1 MAAVQNALAK
11 SFKALHIPGSPL
23 ILANIY
29 DAVSARAVA
38 SLPGAQALAT
48 ASYSIAE
55 AAGLKDATLTRAV
68 NVTAVR
74 NIASA
79 TKEFGKPLSV
89 DFQDGYGDE
98 LEEGI
103 TELLQIGVV
112 GVNLED
118 YNGSAKKLY
127 SISEAADRMQR
138 TLHTA
143 ATFGLPDF
151 VVNARIDTLV
161 HGGNLAEVIE
171 RGHAYLAAGA
181 TTVFVWDVSRGV
193 SREEVAR
200 LVKDF
205 DGRLNVLLNL
215 SGGLTTR
222 ELAKLGVARIS
233 VGPVL
238 QIGAMAKLQ
247 KDAEAILAIWTQLPP
262 QPGQMG

>member
-1 MAAVQNALAK
+1 MAAAQNALAQ
-11 SFKALHIPGSPL
+11 SFKALHIPGTPL
-23 ILANIY
+23 ILANVY

-38 SLPGAQALAT
+38 SLGNAKAIAT

-68 NVTAVR
+68 NVAAVR

-79 TKEFGKPLSV
+79 IKEFGKPLS
-89 DFQDGYGDE
+89 
-98 LEEGI
+98 GI

-112 GVNLED
+112 GINLED
-118 YNGSAKKLY
+118 YDGGAKKLY
-127 SISEAADRMQR
+127 STSEAADRIQR
-138 TLHTA
+138 TLRTA
-143 ATFGLPDF
+143 KAFGVPDF

-161 HGGNLAEVIE
+161 QGGSLDEAIE

-181 TTVFVWDVSRGV
+181 TTVFVWGASRGV
-193 SREEVAR
+193 SRDEVVR
-200 LVKDF
+200 LVKEF

-222 ELAKLGVARIS
+222 ELGKIGVARIS

-247 KDAEAILAIWTQLPP
+247 KDAEAILSI
-262 QPGQMG
+262 

>member
-1 MAAVQNALAK
+1 MAAAQNAVAK
-11 SFKALHIPGSPL
+11 SFKALHIPGNPL

-38 SLPGAQALAT
+38 SLANAKAIAT

-68 NVTAVR
+68 NVTAVK

-79 TKEFGKPLSV
+79 IKEFGKPLSV

-112 GVNLED
+112 GINLED
-118 YNGSAKKLY
+118 YNGSEKKLY
-127 SISEAADRMQR
+127 SISEAAGRIQR
-138 TLHTA
+138 VLRTTEA
-143 ATFGLPDF
+143 YGVPDF

-161 HGGNLAEVIE
+161 QGGSLDEVIE
-171 RGHAYLAAGA
+171 RGHAYLSAGA
-181 TTVFVWDVSRGV
+181 TTVFVWGASRGV
-193 SREEVAR
+193 SREEVVR
-200 LVKDF
+200 LVDEF

-222 ELAKLGVARIS
+222 ELAKIGVARIS

-247 KDAEAILAIWTQLPP
+247 KDAEAILSL
-262 QPGQMG
+262 